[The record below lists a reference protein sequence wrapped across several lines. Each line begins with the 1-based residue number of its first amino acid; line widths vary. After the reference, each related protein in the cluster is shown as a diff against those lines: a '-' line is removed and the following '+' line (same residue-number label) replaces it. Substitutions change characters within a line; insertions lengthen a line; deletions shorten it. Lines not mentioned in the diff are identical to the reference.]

1 MDSEKVEVL
10 EIELL
15 LWLTPL
21 EFTEDLER
29 WHLWN
34 LEFWHSILH
43 FLILK
48 GSGFLE
54 LGFVLMDFL
63 FELFSGY
70 VVEFLWVPGLFE
82 TVDHDTGGGEILDN
96 VGDFLDSLLIRG
108 ALVVLHHHGEKFVT
122 NTNEIHSVF
131 FDSIPDFTVFHET
144 GVKVIHAPV
153 LPDITDFLHLASL
166 VVLVDTINE
175 HVNGLLHL
183 SGGDTI
189 IVFMEHLD
197 SGIDALVSWLQPV
210 TEALFG
216 DWIILLVVHTSD
228 RLDIGFLHDL
238 SDDCMEWEEFL
249 LWDLAIFGLVES
261 MVL

>member
-96 VGDFLDSLLIRG
+96 VGDFLDFLLIRG

-122 NTNEIHSVF
+122 NTDEIHSVF

-183 SGGDTI
+183 TGSDLI
-189 IVFMEHLD
+189 FVFME
-197 SGIDALVSWLQPV
+197 LVAKAFEILVNWLHPV
-210 TEALFG
+210 TEAFLR
-216 DWIILLVVHTSD
+216 DWIIPLVVHTSN
-228 RLDIGFLHDL
+228 RLNIG
-238 SDDCMEWEEFL
+238 L
-249 LWDLAIFGLVES
+249 L
-261 MVL
+261 